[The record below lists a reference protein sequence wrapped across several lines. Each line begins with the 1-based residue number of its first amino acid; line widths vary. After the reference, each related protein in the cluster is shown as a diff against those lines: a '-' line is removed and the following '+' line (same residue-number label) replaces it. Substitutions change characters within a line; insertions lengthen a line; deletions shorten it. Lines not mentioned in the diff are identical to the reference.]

1 MDNDSQFSF
10 FDFESLQLYKKSL
23 DFIDFAYMI
32 TDKFPREEIYGLTSQ
47 FRRAANS
54 IALNIG
60 EGYGESISLALRY
73 LRIVRGSIRE
83 CLICSTVRYRREWIN
98 ETEYIKTRELLTE
111 LSKLSAGYMKYLKSK
126 LKK

>member
-60 EGYGESISLALRY
+60 EGYGESIPLALRY

-83 CLICSTVRYRREWIN
+83 CLICSTVGYRREWIN